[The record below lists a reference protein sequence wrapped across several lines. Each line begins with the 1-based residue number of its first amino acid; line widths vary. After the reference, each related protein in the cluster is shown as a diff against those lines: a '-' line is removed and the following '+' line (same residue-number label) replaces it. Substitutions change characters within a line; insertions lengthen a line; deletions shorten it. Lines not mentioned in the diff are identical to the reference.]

1 MCLDNKSWKV
11 VKCQNLIWTY
21 IFLMARRMASDDVI
35 IAQIWMSQLGV
46 NLAWRWYLFRFE
58 ISTPADEF
66 DIHRPQ
72 APRPAYLFYRPSLR
86 WDWSCF
92 VEDSGLR
99 ATDFAPLGVFN
110 VDPSVCLLEH
120 LWLSCAVAQWGIKTQ
135 VCSRRKIFK
144 GSECPMMYFVSL
156 NLVLFGTPES
166 QQSRSEVYPKA
177 SFNSPWSHTLDFLC
191 FIITFH
197 SSPWDH
203 EYQIG
208 MVFVDPLGAG
218 KLWWGT
224 HAQWGLR
231 SRKQVV
237 KFLIPRRMAT
247 ILPNLGFIDLSSHE
261 SILLNKKQRMLQEPG
276 THWGPSSG
284 CLWSELLI
292 QRSMLRWSMS
302 MIKMSIE
309 SNVFICKNTYSDII
323 YTN

>member
-1 MCLDNKSWKV
+1 
-11 VKCQNLIWTY
+11 
-21 IFLMARRMASDDVI
+21 
-35 IAQIWMSQLGV
+35 MSSLHRSGWVSLVSISLGGE
-46 NLAWRWYLFRFE
+46 YLFRFE
-58 ISTPADEF
+58 ISKPADEF

-92 VEDSGLR
+92 VEDSRLR

-203 EYQIG
+203 EYQIS
-208 MVFVDPLGAG
+208 MFL
-218 KLWWGT
+218 
-224 HAQWGLR
+224 
-231 SRKQVV
+231 
-237 KFLIPRRMAT
+237 LIPSAQGNFDEVLMLSGGWDQGSKWSNTVFWWNTVLDTKKDGNYPAKS
-247 ILPNLGFIDLSSHE
+247 GFHRFVKSRINFVKQKTKDVARIRHSLS
-261 SILLNKKQRMLQEPG
+261 LVVCGVK
-276 THWGPSSG
+276 
-284 CLWSELLI
+284 LI
-292 QRSMLRWSMS
+292 QDPCWDGRCQW
-302 MIKMSIE
+302 
-309 SNVFICKNTYSDII
+309 
-323 YTN
+323 